1 MATANPTTTAIP
13 HADIVAQ
20 ASTLTVFDDAGK
32 EVTFGSLLD
41 GPKTIVVFIRTQP
54 CPCHDSLLW

>member
-1 MATANPTTTAIP
+1 MATANPTTAVP
-13 HADIVAQ
+13 NADIIAQ
-20 ASTLTVFDDAGK
+20 ASTLAVFDGTGK

-41 GPKTIVVFIRTQP
+41 GPKTVVVFIRTQP